1 MPFGPR
7 VYPRVMPSLARLL
20 ALPLVQ
26 LPSARVFSPH
36 SSSTPCVFCCGLSHS
51 GTDRKRERDALR
63 REARRH
69 IRFEAETAKFMEIME
84 KLAAAARLDRTDEDV
99 AAIYED
105 GDIDG
110 DMCTQKHVQKTNG

>member
-1 MPFGPR
+1 
-7 VYPRVMPSLARLL
+7 
-20 ALPLVQ
+20 
-26 LPSARVFSPH
+26 
-36 SSSTPCVFCCGLSHS
+36 VFCCGLSHS
-51 GTDRKRERDALR
+51 GADRKRERDALR

-110 DMCTQKHVQKTNG
+110 DMCTQKHVQKTSG